1 MKAMVL
7 AAGEGSRLGALTE
20 DKPKP
25 MLAVGGVPIL
35 ERNVRL
41 LARYGVEEIVI
52 NLHHRP
58 EVIVDHFGDGSRFGV
73 KITYSFEERLLGTA
87 GALGKVRDIFRDD
100 FFLVYGDNLTTCD
113 LGALMRLH
121 HERAAALTIALYYR
135 EDPRASGIVGLD
147 AEDRIVRFVEK
158 PLPDQIFSHWV
169 NAGYL
174 ALAPSVLDLIPVSGA
189 SDFGHDIFGKLLWWI
204 DSRVDYERTCREFL
218 ELDSSQGQGKG

>member
-73 KITYSFEERLLGTA
+73 KITYSFEERPARDRG
-87 GALGKVRDIFRDD
+87 GA
-100 FFLVYGDNLTTCD
+100 
-113 LGALMRLH
+113 
-121 HERAAALTIALYYR
+121 R
-135 EDPRASGIVGLD
+135 E
-147 AEDRIVRFVEK
+147 
-158 PLPDQIFSHWV
+158 
-169 NAGYL
+169 
-174 ALAPSVLDLIPVSGA
+174 
-189 SDFGHDIFGKLLWWI
+189 
-204 DSRVDYERTCREFL
+204 
-218 ELDSSQGQGKG
+218 GQGHLP